1 MTTVIGI
8 RFTSLGRIHYF
19 DSLNQ
24 DLKFGDTI
32 TVETDGEHRTGI
44 VVLSHDQI
52 TFSSIKNPLI
62 PVVLKETNIL

>member
-8 RFTSLGRIHYF
+8 RFVPLGRIHYF

-24 DLKFGDTI
+24 DLKFGDTV
-32 TVETDGEHRTGI
+32 TVETDGKPKNGI
-44 VVLSHDQI
+44 LVLSHDQI
-52 TFSSIKNPLI
+52 TFSSLKNPLI